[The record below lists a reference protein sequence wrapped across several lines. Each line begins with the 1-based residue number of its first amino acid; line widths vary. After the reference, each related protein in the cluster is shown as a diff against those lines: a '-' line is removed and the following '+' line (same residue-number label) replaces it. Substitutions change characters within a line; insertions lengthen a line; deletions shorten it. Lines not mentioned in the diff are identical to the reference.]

1 MLHIVVLN
9 PKGGSGKTT
18 IATNLAAS
26 LASSGRSPTLMDMD
40 PQGLS
45 THWLSKRA
53 SHHPGIHGL
62 ADLSPSASVTR
73 SWFLRVPS
81 HCDSVV
87 VDTPA
92 GLHPERLAG
101 ITRDADAV
109 LVPVMPSSLDIHA
122 TARCIEDLLLVA
134 RIPRADDRIGIIAN
148 RVRRNTRISR
158 ALQRFLDS
166 LGIPVVATLRD
177 SQNYVR
183 SAQTGTGIHEMPR
196 WQVRQDI
203 ETWEPLMQWLE
214 KKRSVGAS

>member
-62 ADLSPSASVTR
+62 ADLS
-73 SWFLRVPS
+73 
-81 HCDSVV
+81 
-87 VDTPA
+87 
-92 GLHPERLAG
+92 
-101 ITRDADAV
+101 
-109 LVPVMPSSLDIHA
+109 
-122 TARCIEDLLLVA
+122 
-134 RIPRADDRIGIIAN
+134 
-148 RVRRNTRISR
+148 
-158 ALQRFLDS
+158 
-166 LGIPVVATLRD
+166 
-177 SQNYVR
+177 R

-214 KKRSVGAS
+214 KKRSVRAS

>member
-26 LASSGRSPTLMDMD
+26 LASSGRSPTLLDMD

-45 THWLSKRA
+45 THWLTKRA
-53 SHHPGIHGL
+53 SHYPGIHGL
-62 ADLSPSASVTR
+62 ADSSRSASVAR
-73 SWFLRVPS
+73 SWLLRVPS

-92 GLHPERLAG
+92 GLHADRIAG
-101 ITRDADAV
+101 SARGADAV
-109 LVPVMPSSLDIHA
+109 LVPVMPSNLDIHA

-183 SAQTGTGIHEMPR
+183 TAQSGTGIHEMPR

-214 KKRSVGAS
+214 KKRPVPTS